1 MTAPVAYN
9 QEKSCLSGTAIK
21 KDLSVRLY
29 ALPFYQIKTARGGQ
43 KQKCGRFQR
52 PKISFPPRKHLVCAP
67 RNQRKNRPN
76 GRQFQFKSGFGR
88 NAPLTNLL
96 SSVKINNRNGETII

>member
-29 ALPFYQIKTARGGQ
+29 ALLFYQIYTALGGQ
-43 KQKCGRFQR
+43 KQKHGRFQR

-67 RNQRKNRPN
+67 RDQRKSGALRHNFRK
-76 GRQFQFKSGFGR
+76 KSDSG
-88 NAPLTNLL
+88 AILL
-96 SSVKINNRNGETII
+96 VR